1 MNKIKVIFLSVSL
14 ITLSACS
21 TVGGTLQG
29 AGEDLER
36 AGQYI
41 RNVGK

>member
-1 MNKIKVIFLSVSL
+1 MKSFFIMIVFAML
-14 ITLSACS
+14 AGCS

-29 AGEDLER
+29 AGEDLNR